1 MKEVI
6 LRKQGNSL
14 IFTAPS
20 DLSDNVGKKYSVN
33 KREDGSIVY
42 EPISHK
48 NVFST
53 PAFKNYDYQNDMKNN
68 PELSELNPVGKEKLL
83 WVIYPLRM
91 MS

>member
-20 DLSDNVGKKYSVN
+20 ELSDNVGKKYTVN

-42 EPISHK
+42 EPIRHK
-48 NVFST
+48 NVFGT
-53 PAFKNYDYQNDMKNN
+53 PAFQYYDYRSDMEKD

-83 WVIYPLRM
+83 
-91 MS
+91 